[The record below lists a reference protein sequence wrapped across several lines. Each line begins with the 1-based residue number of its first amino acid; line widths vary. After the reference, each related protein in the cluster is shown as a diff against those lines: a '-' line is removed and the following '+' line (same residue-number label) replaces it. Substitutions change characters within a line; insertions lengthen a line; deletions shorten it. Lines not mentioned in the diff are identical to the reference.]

1 MKTNNE
7 IIAKYFSGLLSKEE
21 VIQFEERLKTDS
33 ALKNDIEKFLSL
45 KKIDINNVEFDE
57 RYFANLIP
65 KTREKLESRAK
76 SKLHKLAVGVPS
88 LAITIVLVFVLT
100 KSNMNNEKNSLSHEI
115 INNLNDTQIVQQYF
129 TDIDDATK
137 ETYYNILVN
146 EKPSVEFVDEKEKE
160 KILAVYDS
168 FLDDQLDENSLSQNE
183 LNNII
188 SKIDFKN
195 SK

>member
-7 IIAKYFSGLLSKEE
+7 IIAKYYSGLLSEKEI
-21 VIQFEERLKTDS
+21 IQFEERLITDS
-33 ALKNDIEKFLSL
+33 ALKNDVEKFLSL
-45 KKIDINNVEFDE
+45 KKIDVNNVELDE
-57 RYFANLIP
+57 RYFANLILR
-65 KTREKLESRAK
+65 TREKIGNRAK
-76 SKLHKLAVGVPS
+76 SKLHKLAIGVPS
-88 LAITIVLVFVLT
+88 LAITIILVFMLT

-115 INNLNDTQIVQQYF
+115 ITNLNDTQIVQQYF
-129 TDIDDATK
+129 TDIDEATT

-168 FLDDQLDENSLSQNE
+168 FIDDQIDENSLSQIE